1 MDHKEWRF
9 ATARLAEDEVY
20 VNAVCTYGIASAQWW
35 WGSQGA
41 ALHRIILHFFEGDSD
56 VYGLLFV
63 DDWLWLLPVLRYWPG
78 ITVILVITMMLGT
91 PVKWSKVT
99 AGVQGTYVSGLAT
112 MVTTYVAMEVG
123 IDEGKG
129 RCVAK
134 RLYDLARAEYTCKQ
148 ELLEIA
154 GFLVWATCVLDMLRP
169 LLQPFFAF
177 AAGRSGKFRVP
188 PLIRFVATYFQ
199 GLLGAMFHA
208 RMISAQII
216 IN

>member
-41 ALHRIILHFFEGDSD
+41 ALHRIILHFFEGDSE

-99 AGVQGTYVSGLAT
+99 AGVQGKWVGYHCDF
-112 MVTTYVAMEVG
+112 VAMEVG

-134 RLYDLARAEYTCKQ
+134 RLYDLARTEYVHVQARVARDSRILGMGNMCVGY
-148 ELLEIA
+148 A
-154 GFLVWATCVLDMLRP
+154 PPSVATVLR
-169 LLQPFFAF
+169 F
-177 AAGRSGKFRVP
+177 RSGTVRKVS
-188 PLIRFVATYFQ
+188 
-199 GLLGAMFHA
+199 GAA
-208 RMISAQII
+208 AD
-216 IN
+216 